1 MAPASLKSALGLTI
15 ILALAGCAGMGTQ
28 YDTPAEK
35 NQILFTV
42 EAITPALTQ
51 GLRSRPPVGA
61 ALPED
66 MVAPEDYTYRIGPT
80 DVLSIFVNQSLFAD
94 ASAPSYAVDRT
105 AESLYVVSNSGQIF
119 LPLYGPLKVAG
130 LTVSEAYAEI
140 ERALSQFI
148 TRPQINAR
156 VAEYRSQR
164 IGVVGEVEM
173 PGFVPVTD
181 RPLAITEA
189 IVTAGI
195 LETADLRKV
204 VLKRKGA
211 EHVVDV
217 YDLINSPS
225 FGQRWV
231 LQDGDVVWVPQN
243 KNKVYVLGEAPNRT
257 AYIDPYNTKLAE
269 ILVPIDAQGSAASRS
284 GNYLQGGTALTGS
297 IFVIRG
303 DVDQARVFH
312 LNASSPESLILAD
325 EFQLLSGDIVFVST
339 REITRFN
346 RFVAQLLPS
355 VGSLLSSVLL
365 VDRVDN
371 LGN

>member
-1 MAPASLKSALGLTI
+1 MKSKTSRIIAVFLISSGLF
-15 ILALAGCAGMGTQ
+15 GCAGMGTE
-28 YDTPAEK
+28 YDTPAEE

-51 GLRSRPPVGA
+51 GLKERPPQTA
-61 ALPED
+61 PLPDD
-66 MVAPEDYTYRIGPT
+66 MVTLEDYTYRIGAT

-94 ASAPSYAVDRT
+94 STTPAFAGDRV
-105 AESLYVVSNSGQIF
+105 AESMYVVSNSGQIF
-119 LPLYGPLKVAG
+119 LPLYGPLTVAG
-130 LTVSEAYAEI
+130 LTTSEVYQEI
-140 ERALSQFI
+140 ERALSRYV
-148 TRPQINAR
+148 TRPQINVR

-164 IGVVGEVEM
+164 VGVVGAVEE
-173 PGFVPVTD
+173 PGFVPITD
-181 RPLAITEA
+181 RPMAITEA
-189 IVTAGI
+189 IIAAG
-195 LETADLRKV
+195 LLDTADLRKV
-204 VLKRKGA
+204 ILKRGGT
-211 EHVVDV
+211 EYTVDV
-217 YDLINSPS
+217 YDLINSAS

-231 LQDGDVVWVPQN
+231 LQDGDVVLVPLN
-243 KNKVYVLGEAPNRT
+243 ENKVYVLGEAPNRT
-257 AYIDPYNTKLAE
+257 AFIDPYNTKLAE
-269 ILVPIDAQGSAASRS
+269 ILVPVDVQGSAASRA
-284 GNYLQGGTALTGS
+284 GNYLQSGTALTGS

-325 EFQLLSGDIVFVST
+325 EFQLISGDIIFVST

-365 VDRVDN
+365 VDRVDT

>member
-1 MAPASLKSALGLTI
+1 MKLNVLTPLASLVTLIVLT
-15 ILALAGCAGMGTQ
+15 GCAGMGTQ

-42 EAITPALTQ
+42 EPITPTLTLK
-51 GLRSRPPVGA
+51 LRARPPQGA
-61 ALPED
+61 DLPND
-66 MVAPEDYTYRIGPT
+66 MVTQQNYTYRIGPT
-80 DVLSIFVNQSLFAD
+80 DVLSIYVNQSLFAD
-94 ASAPSYAVDRT
+94 SSTPTTAADRA
-105 AESLYVVSNSGQIF
+105 AESLYVVSNGGQIF
-119 LPLYGPLKVAG
+119 LPLYGPLHVAG
-130 LTVSEAYAEI
+130 LTTSEAYLEI
-140 ERALSQFI
+140 ERALARFI
-148 TRPQINAR
+148 TRPQINVR

-164 IGVVGEVEM
+164 IGVVGAVEE

-189 IVTAGI
+189 IISAKV
-195 LETADLRKV
+195 LDTADLRQV
-204 VLKRKGA
+204 VLKRGGV
-211 EHVVDV
+211 EYTVDV
-217 YDLINSPS
+217 YDLINSPT
-225 FGQRWV
+225 FGQEWV
-231 LQDGDVVWVPQN
+231 MQDGDVVWIPPN

-257 AYIDPYNTKLAE
+257 AFIDPYSTKLAE
-269 ILVPIDAQGSAASRS
+269 ILVPIDQQGSTASRA
-284 GNYLQGGTALTGS
+284 GNYLQSGTALTGS

-325 EFQLLSGDIVFVST
+325 EFQLVSGDIVFVST

-346 RFVAQLLPS
+346 RFIAQLLPS

-365 VDRVDN
+365 VDRVDS